1 MATKWPLLA
10 RSASEISTN
19 CSCSA
24 RFKGKRV
31 VVGVVVTVV
40 VLDDVGD
47 VVADV
52 VADEVGVVVWLVV
65 AELVAAL
72 FDRLGLV
79 VTSVF
84 TGTVCVTTGGGGSG
98 SGPE

>member
-1 MATKWPLLA
+1 MTFFFHPAG
-10 RSASEISTN
+10 SNN
-19 CSCSA
+19 CSEDAPYKSDIRA
-24 RFKGKRV
+24 AN
-31 VVGVVVTVV
+31 
-40 VLDDVGD
+40 L
-47 VVADV
+47 
-52 VADEVGVVVWLVV
+52 V